1 MLVKCDV
8 REVWQQIQP
17 GLLQVKALTPAPLW
31 GPEDIYHACM
41 AGTAAVY
48 TDPDGPP
55 SDFVILQPGIN
66 PYTAEVELT
75 VWIAYSLD
83 PEASS
88 KHLDDILRLARG
100 IGAKRLI
107 MQSPRKGFSRSRLWK
122 SFAVEYHMDVPGHE

>member
-1 MLVKCDV
+1 MLVKRDV
-8 REVWQQIQP
+8 REVWEQITP
-17 GLLQVKALTPAPLW
+17 GLLEIKQLVPAPQWKL
-31 GPEDIYHACM
+31 EDVYHACLE
-41 AGTAAVY
+41 GSSHVY
-48 TDPDGPP
+48 MDPDGDPG
-55 SDFVILQPGIN
+55 DFVILQPGIN

-122 SFAVEYHMDVPGHE
+122 SFAVEYHMDVPEHE